1 MPKKCAG
8 LVPIVLK
15 CALSSYMG
23 CGAKEKTKGGLI
35 WRKWTHASRK
45 WTHAESPLYEYWPKV
60 WHFPEEET
68 IDYGIENAFED
79 AIKLAK
85 AVEAV
90 VDAMAEHW
98 GRPGSVLWDTIW
110 PAEASSSRA
119 RYLSRDRPAHRA
131 GFKLPPPCPFGC
143 PVLWCAY
150 PRLRTVAAG
159 CVQRC
164 LTFVPRPSQRM
175 GDFFIQNR
183 LHERLNLRARPLF
196 QRFERGHGHFRRAR
210 LRLCH
215 GDSPLPAGDSPGVC
229 NG

>member
-143 PVLWCAY
+143 PVLWCVGQPAY
-150 PRLRTVAAG
+150 LSARFTRLMSSTHELRSSSVRSGAL
-159 CVQRC
+159 CSRVQR
-164 LTFVPRPSQRM
+164 R
-175 GDFFIQNR
+175 
-183 LHERLNLRARPLF
+183 
-196 QRFERGHGHFRRAR
+196 
-210 LRLCH
+210 
-215 GDSPLPAGDSPGVC
+215 
-229 NG
+229 